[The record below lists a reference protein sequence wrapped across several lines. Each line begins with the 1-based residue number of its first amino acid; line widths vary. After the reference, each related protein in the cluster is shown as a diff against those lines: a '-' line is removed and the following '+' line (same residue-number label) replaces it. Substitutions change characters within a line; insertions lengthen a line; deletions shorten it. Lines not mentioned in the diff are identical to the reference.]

1 MFCNVFCFL
10 FFVTLDCLQWLYCDK
25 QVLLLM
31 LVLISLDCVVYA
43 VLSEIAVEEICLLQR
58 VLSPFLSDSG
68 LSAMIVHFGVVP
80 LEEVQQFIC

>member
-10 FFVTLDCLQWLYCDK
+10 FFVTLDCLQWSYCDK

>member
-1 MFCNVFCFL
+1 
-10 FFVTLDCLQWLYCDK
+10 
-25 QVLLLM
+25 M

-68 LSAMIVHFGVVP
+68 LPAMIVHFGVVP

>member
-1 MFCNVFCFL
+1 M
-10 FFVTLDCLQWLYCDK
+10 
-25 QVLLLM
+25 
-31 LVLISLDCVVYA
+31 YA
-43 VLSEIAVEEICLLQR
+43 VLSAIAVEEICLLQR